1 MGHFD
6 RCNIVNEEDLKK
18 ASERIA
24 QVHRKAQK
32 KMEKQYGHKKGTIA
46 MVEYQIRKE
55 EEGKD
60 LEK

>member
-1 MGHFD
+1 M
-6 RCNIVNEEDLKK
+6 RKTSKK
-18 ASERIA
+18 HQTIA
-24 QVHRKAQK
+24 QVHRKTQK

-46 MVEYQIRKE
+46 MVGYQIRKE